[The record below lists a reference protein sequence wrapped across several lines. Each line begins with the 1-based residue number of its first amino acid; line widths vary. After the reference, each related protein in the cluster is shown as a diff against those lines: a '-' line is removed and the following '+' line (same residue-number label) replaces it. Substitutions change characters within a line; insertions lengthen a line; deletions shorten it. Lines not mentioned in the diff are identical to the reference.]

1 MGNIRY
7 RCVHVT
13 EEIGAWYRKE
23 FGNEFSVLE
32 PRKGNGNS
40 DLLSLSLP
48 QSLGEKKPGPPPPD
62 SCVSLMDANYRIAC
76 LCALFCLSEV
86 VLPTLSPLGII
97 LLCSAWVPGGRR
109 EGKGHRQ
116 PEENC
121 KDLG

>member
-1 MGNIRY
+1 MANTKHTGIQQARGQGYHSESAHVALLVGNFRY

-13 EEIGAWYRKE
+13 EEIGAWYSKE

-62 SCVSLMDANYRIAC
+62 SC
-76 LCALFCLSEV
+76 
-86 VLPTLSPLGII
+86 G
-97 LLCSAWVPGGRR
+97 
-109 EGKGHRQ
+109 
-116 PEENC
+116 
-121 KDLG
+121 